1 MRKLA
6 RSIPIGVTLLL
17 GLAGGA
23 SAETDPPGRVG
34 RLSLIE
40 GQVTL
45 RIVASGES
53 MPATLNWPI
62 IGGAAIST
70 EPGARAEVRIGST
83 AIRLDGATDL
93 EFVEVDDETI
103 GLRLDHGAVAVR
115 VRDRESAKGL
125 GLETPE
131 ARVAIG
137 NAGRYRFDVDNDTTA
152 VIAFQGSLQV
162 DAAGTVVALHS
173 GKRAEVGPAG
183 GVRVGEA
190 VVDQFDDWTL
200 ARDRRDDAGQSA
212 RYVSPETTGVESLD
226 EYGDWRSTPEYGPV
240 WYPRGV
246 AAGWVP
252 YRSGRWAWIEPWGW
266 TWIDYAPWGFAPFH
280 YGRWAF
286 IGGVWGWVPGAVVAR
301 PVYAPALVGW
311 LGNPSLSVTIGI
323 GAVPAVG
330 WFPLAPREVFVPAY
344 RASTAYVRNV
354 NVTHVTNLSRITNV
368 TQVQPRDYAYGRLD
382 RAVTVV
388 PATTLAHGQPV
399 APATV
404 RARPADLA
412 AASAVSSAPPDTVRP
427 VRHWPGARDD
437 ARFPRRT
444 AEIAPSAPGN
454 ARGFSP
460 APLSTATGP
469 DASGPRER
477 DWRRDLP
484 ERRVES
490 GGADRRVPT
499 AQAAPA
505 AVIPPAPRA
514 PERSVEA
521 RASTAQPV
529 PAVPIP
535 AVRAPERPAEGRAA
549 TTQPLPATVIPAQRE
564 PAQQAFERAARGE
577 SAPNR
582 GHREADAGF
591 RREAPR
597 AEPTRHPAPASAAR
611 EPTPAGRTMGA
622 PPVAAPAASPPRVVS
637 APPPIAPSAPPRV
650 ANAAPPAALPSGG
663 PPSGPRAEQRSGQGR
678 EARGGDR
685 GVGDRGG
692 GDRR

>member
-1 MRKLA
+1 MLMRKLA

-23 SAETDPPGRVG
+23 SAETDPPARVG

-45 RIVASGES
+45 RVVASGES
-53 MPATLNWPI
+53 MPAALNWPI
-62 IGGAAIST
+62 TGGAAIST
-70 EPGARAEVRIGST
+70 EPGARAEVRIGSI

-103 GLRLDHGAVAVR
+103 RLRLEQGAVAVR

-125 GLETPE
+125 ELGTPDAGIAMAE
-131 ARVAIG
+131 
-137 NAGRYRFDVDNDTTA
+137 AGRYRFDVDNDTTA

-162 DAAGTVVALHS
+162 DAAGTVVALRS

-190 VVDQFDDWTL
+190 VVDQFDDWVL
-200 ARDRRDDAGQSA
+200 ARDHRDDAAQGA
-212 RYVSPETTGVESLD
+212 RYVSPETTGLESLD
-226 EYGDWRSTPEYGPV
+226 EYGDWRTTPEYGPV

-252 YRSGRWAWIEPWGW
+252 YRSGRWAWVEPWGW
-266 TWIDYAPWGFAPFH
+266 TWVDYAPWGFAPFH
-280 YGRWAF
+280 YGRWAL

-323 GAVPAVG
+323 GTVPAVG

-344 RASTAYVRNV
+344 RASTAYVQNV
-354 NVTHVTNLSRITNV
+354 NVAQVTNITRITNV
-368 TQVQPRDYAYGRLD
+368 TQVQPRDYAYRHVD

-388 PATTLAHGQPV
+388 PATTLAHGQPA
-399 APATV
+399 APATVV
-404 RARPADLA
+404 RARPAELA
-412 AASAVSSAPPDTVRP
+412 AASAVSSAPPDAVRP
-427 VRHWPGARDD
+427 VRRWPEARDD
-437 ARFPRRT
+437 ARLPRRT
-444 AEIAPSAPGN
+444 AEIAPSVPGN
-454 ARGFSP
+454 ARVFSP
-460 APLSTATGP
+460 APRNAATGA
-469 DASGPRER
+469 DASGARER
-477 DWRRDLP
+477 DWRRDSP

-490 GGADRRVPT
+490 GGADRRAPT
-499 AQAAPA
+499 GQPAPA
-505 AVIPPAPRA
+505 TVIPPAPRA

-529 PAVPIP
+529 PAVAMPP
-535 AVRAPERPAEGRAA
+535 VRAPERPAEARAA
-549 TTQPLPATVIPAQRE
+549 VAQPLPAAAIPGQRE
-564 PAQQAFERAARGE
+564 PAQQAFERAERSE

-582 GHREADAGF
+582 AHAESHGGV
-591 RREAPR
+591 RRDAPR
-597 AEPTRHPAPASAAR
+597 AEPPRPPSPPSVAR
-611 EPTPAGRTMGA
+611 EAALPGRTM
-622 PPVAAPAASPPRVVS
+622 S
-637 APPPIAPSAPPRV
+637 APPLVVQSASPPRV
-650 ANAAPPAALPSGG
+650 ANAAPPAVLPSGA

-685 GVGDRGG
+685 R
-692 GDRR
+692 